1 MDWII
6 FDQLLWYRFR
16 VKTIVIKTVFLCCFI
31 DYKSVLWCMTIF
43 GQTLQSI
50 IIKTVFLADPGT
62 LVRICT
68 GQSFSTSLQNFML
81 ILQLVLMSAD
91 LCKFTI
97 LCSNKKKINH
107 FPPKS
112 IIQYQLN
119 LGNLGFNIIAARS
132 YSREFLPLMSS
143 NIYLKHK
150 K

>member
-1 MDWII
+1 
-6 FDQLLWYRFR
+6 
-16 VKTIVIKTVFLCCFI
+16 
-31 DYKSVLWCMTIF
+31 MTIF
-43 GQTLQSI
+43 GQILQS

-81 ILQLVLMSAD
+81 ILQLVFISAD

-97 LCSNKKKINH
+97 VCSNKKKIINH
-107 FPPKS
+107 FPSNS

-119 LGNLGFNIIAARS
+119 LGKLGFNIIAARS
-132 YSREFLPLMSS
+132 YSREFQPLMSS

-150 K
+150 KYVCLFVAIDFLKPVFGFEL

>member
-1 MDWII
+1 
-6 FDQLLWYRFR
+6 
-16 VKTIVIKTVFLCCFI
+16 
-31 DYKSVLWCMTIF
+31 MTIF
-43 GQTLQSI
+43 GQILQSI

-81 ILQLVLMSAD
+81 ILQLVLISAD

-97 LCSNKKKINH
+97 VCSNKKKIINH

-119 LGNLGFNIIAARS
+119 LENLGFNIIAARS
-132 YSREFLPLMSS
+132 YSREFQPLMSS

-150 K
+150 KYCLFVAIDFLKPVFGCEL

>member
-1 MDWII
+1 
-6 FDQLLWYRFR
+6 
-16 VKTIVIKTVFLCCFI
+16 
-31 DYKSVLWCMTIF
+31 MTIF
-43 GQTLQSI
+43 GQILQS

-81 ILQLVLMSAD
+81 ILQLVFISAD

-97 LCSNKKKINH
+97 VCSNKKKIINH
-107 FPPKS
+107 FPSNS

-119 LGNLGFNIIAARS
+119 LGKLGFNIIAARS
-132 YSREFLPLMSS
+132 YSREFQPLMSS

-150 K
+150 KYVCLIVVIDFLKPVFGCKL